1 MLRKNWRAK
10 GRRTVFFSL
19 GDVDRPKREAD
30 RKKKKKQREG
40 NLPNLDGF
48 YKKGSFLEHSTENRL
63 FFLLMRPKKA
73 SLFPLPEHS
82 NFRST

>member
-1 MLRKNWRAK
+1 MM
-10 GRRTVFFSL
+10 
-19 GDVDRPKREAD
+19 
-30 RKKKKKQREG
+30 KKKKEKEKRKERKLVFMSQRLTERKKTKREG

-63 FFLLMRPKKA
+63 FFYLGVPKRQV
-73 SLFPLPEHS
+73 SSPFQNIL